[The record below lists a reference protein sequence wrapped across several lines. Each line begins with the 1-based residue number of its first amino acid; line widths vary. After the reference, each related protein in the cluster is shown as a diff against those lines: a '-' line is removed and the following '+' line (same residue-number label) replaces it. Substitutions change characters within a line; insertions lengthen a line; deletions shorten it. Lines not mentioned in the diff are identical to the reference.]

1 MNCNLCIFNF
11 DSFVIKGLSSFVVV
25 GNGEGLLLKGG
36 RVGSLEDDLGFFFAL
51 DLRFHKDS

>member
-11 DSFVIKGLSSFVVV
+11 DSLVIKGLSSLRLV
-25 GNGEGLLLKGG
+25 GKGEGLLLKGG